1 MRYSS
6 KILILTISAVF
17 FSNSTAQ
24 VNIEKYNKL
33 NSSEGLNGT
42 LTFYISAKTG
52 NTDIQEF
59 EIDGRVN
66 FKGNKF
72 YSFLIGQGEYGWN
85 KGKEYSNNALL
96 HFRYIRELN
105 EIFNPEF
112 FAQINY
118 NKSRLLE
125 FRSLIGLGLRTTII
139 SDSTIDFTYG
149 TAYMYEYENLDNTKS
164 ILQLDK
170 TYFHRWSNYIS
181 YSNIVSK
188 NSRLSFVVYAQPR
201 FDDFSD
207 IRMLSENHLSV
218 GLTDRLFLSCNF
230 SLMYYSKPP
239 IDVKKL
245 DTNTKVGLSIK
256 L

>member
-1 MRYSS
+1 MNL
-6 KILILTISAVF
+6 KTNIILITIF
-17 FSNSTAQ
+17 TIFISNSIAQ
-24 VNIEKYNKL
+24 VNIEKYNNL
-33 NSSEGLNGT
+33 NSKNGLNGN
-42 LTFYISAKTG
+42 LSFYISAKTG

-66 FKGNKF
+66 FKGDKF

-96 HFRYIRELN
+96 HFRYIRALN

-139 SDSTIDFTYG
+139 SDSTIDFSYG
-149 TAYMYEYENLDNTKS
+149 TAYMYEYENLDNSKS

-181 YSNIVSK
+181 YSAIVSN
-188 NSRLSFVVYAQPR
+188 NSRLSIVIYAQPR

-218 GLTDRLFLSCNF
+218 GLTDKLSLSCNF

-239 IDVKKL
+239 IDVKEL

-256 L
+256 I

>member
-1 MRYSS
+1 MIYRINI
-6 KILILTISAVF
+6 ILLTF
-17 FSNSTAQ
+17 FAIFISNSIAQ
-24 VNIEKYNKL
+24 VNIEKYNNL
-33 NSSEGLNGT
+33 NSTNGLNGN
-42 LTFYISAKTG
+42 LSFYISSKTG

-59 EIDGRVN
+59 EIDGRIN
-66 FKGNKF
+66 IKGNNY

-105 EIFNPEF
+105 EVFNPEF
-112 FAQINY
+112 FAQMNY
-118 NKSRLLE
+118 NKSRLLL
-125 FRSLIGLGLRTTII
+125 FRSLAGVGLRTTLL
-139 SDSTIDFTYG
+139 SDSISNFTFG
-149 TAYMYEYENLDNTKS
+149 TAYMYEYENLDNSKS
-164 ILQLDK
+164 NLQINK

-181 YSNIVSK
+181 YTSSLTNT
-188 NSRLSFVVYAQPR
+188 SRISIVVYAQPR
-201 FDDFSD
+201 FNDFSD
-207 IRMLSENHLSV
+207 IRMLSENHLGV
-218 GLTDRLFLSCNF
+218 GLTDKLSLSINF